1 MDRIKGSDSENMT
14 TADNQTKAKTVQ
26 RNDDSR
32 NKDAQ
37 ILASLRRKNPDEA
50 RFDETSQPEDSS
62 RTTAEESN
70 LSNSRSRVEALRRS
84 RTSSAPK
91 EPMSSVSPTIRKLRH
106 DVVED
111 ADEERDST
119 FYESRPQSRKT
130 DYDDEGERVAA
141 SKNGYETRDATSLS
155 DVMVV
160 SDLHKGYQ
168 MGKKKVPVLRGVNLT
183 VHKGEFLA
191 VVGQSGSGKS
201 TLLHLMGTLDTPDSG
216 TIYFDGQR
224 IDNLSIGQRDVLRN
238 HFIGMIFQFYHLLP
252 ELTVFENV
260 LAPLMIRDSVIGYL
274 RKKRQYAREA
284 EELLNLVGLSHRLKH
299 RPNELSGGE
308 MQRASIAR
316 ALISNP
322 HLLLADEP
330 TGNLDSKASIG
341 VLELLRELNEKK
353 KLTVVMVTHDLGQ
366 AQDADR
372 AIRIVDGQVVH
383 ESRS

>member
-260 LAPLMIRDSVIGYL
+260 LAPLMIRDSVLGYL